1 MTFWP
6 HKIHPST
13 LQSTVNFY
21 FVARGCKKAVF
32 TMYLRSR
39 GCRIFHFSLKLHSTL
54 ILLAM
59 GGISP
64 YKSVTW
70 QQPVG
75 IGLRV
80 SSCLH
85 KVKTAEPSR
94 HSGVFVLSLHFL
106 HFGFPCLVVC
116 KLRNKSPNAYLVFS
130 YLISTVKMIGSK
142 DVPQLVKEKEW
153 CLQQIEQS
161 FDRNCIKDQVNPSFT
176 ATAHRCC

>member
-21 FVARGCKKAVF
+21 FVARGCRQAVF

-39 GCRIFHFSLKLHSTL
+39 GCRIFHFSLKLH
-54 ILLAM
+54 
-59 GGISP
+59 
-64 YKSVTW
+64 
-70 QQPVG
+70 
-75 IGLRV
+75 LRI

-85 KVKTAEPSR
+85 KVKTAESSW